1 MNNNRKQKF
10 VIDIV
15 ERISFGMDDSLTAFL
30 QKNHDDAY
38 YESPPENENL
48 HEKINENLI
57 YSHEN
62 QKPIKIYY
70 KLSSKEPTKIGNKMV
85 IPYAIIDVER
95 TE

>member
-1 MNNNRKQKF
+1 MNNNRKEKF

-30 QKNHDDAY
+30 QKNFDDAY
-38 YESPPENENL
+38 YESPPENEILNG
-48 HEKINENLI
+48 KINRNLI
-57 YSHEN
+57 DSYEN

-70 KLSSKEPTKIGNKMV
+70 KLSSKEPTKIGNKRV